1 MIKKEEQDDKAI
13 DSLVHELSNKGINL
27 LADVGLLSKQELLKR
42 KVYQLTTVVIFA
54 MLVISGLVF
63 GAWVMMD
70 KQKRAI
76 ESQTDILEQ
85 KLTTLYEV
93 RQLADLYQQR
103 LLKIRQL
110 ISIDDEDKLPGPL
123 QRQLTAMA
131 EQVEGELMS
140 YDYQPDKVGGGFTV
154 GEIKDLNLL
163 LEKFNE
169 KEAIGL
175 WNQVVVNK
183 LSKETGF
190 YQIDFVFGLRK
201 EKKTLGSEVTEEND
215 K

>member
-103 LLKIRQL
+103 L
-110 ISIDDEDKLPGPL
+110 
-123 QRQLTAMA
+123 
-131 EQVEGELMS
+131 
-140 YDYQPDKVGGGFTV
+140 
-154 GEIKDLNLL
+154 
-163 LEKFNE
+163 
-169 KEAIGL
+169 
-175 WNQVVVNK
+175 
-183 LSKETGF
+183 
-190 YQIDFVFGLRK
+190 
-201 EKKTLGSEVTEEND
+201 
-215 K
+215 